1 METSAAIRS
10 QRRNPHRS
18 EGLRLGDTK
27 RTTGSW
33 RVAYTQ
39 TIRVR
44 YGEVDQQG
52 VVFNAHYLAYLD
64 DVADSWLRTLD
75 ADFEATGWELMLRR
89 ADLTW
94 HGPAGV
100 HDELVVTAEVVRWGT
115 TSFDV
120 AFDVRVEDSV
130 VLTATVYYV
139 GVSVGDHVPMA
150 PPPAVRAHLS
160 G

>member
-1 METSAAIRS
+1 MGPMGPMRPS
-10 QRRNPHRS
+10 
-18 EGLRLGDTK
+18 LRLGGTK
-27 RTTGSW
+27 RTTEGW
-33 RVAYTQ
+33 KVAYTQ
-39 TIRVR
+39 IIRVR

-64 DVADSWLRTLD
+64 DVADSWLRMLD
-75 ADFEATGWELMLRR
+75 ADFESTGWELMLRR

-115 TSFDV
+115 TSFDM
-120 AFDVRVEDSV
+120 AFDIRVEDRV